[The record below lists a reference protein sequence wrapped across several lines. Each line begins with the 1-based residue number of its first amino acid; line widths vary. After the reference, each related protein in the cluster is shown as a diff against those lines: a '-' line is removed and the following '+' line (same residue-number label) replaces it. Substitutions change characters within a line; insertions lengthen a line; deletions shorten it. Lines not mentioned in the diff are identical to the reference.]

1 MNEKKPRNTALL
13 IVDDSEAVRNQVRR
27 ALDREKRLFR
37 HVYEARNGIEGYKQ
51 LLNHKVDLIL
61 CDVVMPEIDGF
72 KLLSMVKN
80 HPELKEIPIIMLT
93 AEGDQKKKNR
103 GLEKG
108 ASDYLT
114 KPFDQSELL
123 ARVRLHLELKLLQD
137 ELREANRQLTILSNT
152 DALTQV
158 YNRRHLMKVML
169 HEIERAARYGTDLCF
184 LLLDLDNFK
193 NLNDTYGH
201 QTGDQ
206 ILIDVCLRIRNILR
220 RTDILARYG
229 GEEFA
234 VLLPQVPLS
243 GAEQVA
249 EKIRAAVAASPV
261 MVGELA
267 VPISLSCGI
276 SAYADG
282 ISDTIDTIIMEAD
295 KALYEAKKAGK
306 NRVAVSRDC
315 VEALAARDGENQP

>member
-1 MNEKKPRNTALL
+1 MNKTLHNAALL
-13 IVDDSEAVRNQVRR
+13 IVDDSEAVRNQVRK
-27 ALDREKRLFR
+27 ALAREKQLFR
-37 HVYEARNGIEGYKQ
+37 HIYEARNGIEGYKQ
-51 LLNHKVDLIL
+51 LLSHKVDLIL
-61 CDVVMPEIDGF
+61 CDVVMPQIDGF

-80 HPELKEIPIIMLT
+80 HPELKQIPIIMLT
-93 AEGDQKKKNR
+93 AEGDQRKKNL

-137 ELREANRQLTILSNT
+137 ELKEANRQLTVLSHT

-158 YNRRHLMKVML
+158 YNRRHLMKVMV
-169 HEIERAARYGTDLCF
+169 HEIERATRYGTDLCF
-184 LLLDLDNFK
+184 LLLDIDNFK
-193 NLNDTYGH
+193 ALNDSYGH

-206 ILIDVCLRIRNILR
+206 VLIDVCLRIRNTIR

-234 VLLPQVPLS
+234 VLLPQVPLG

-249 EKIRAAVAASPV
+249 EKIRATIAATPIL
-261 MVGELA
+261 VGELSIP
-267 VPISLSCGI
+267 VSLSVGI
-276 SAYADG
+276 SCYADG
-282 ISDTIDTIIMEAD
+282 VSDTIDTIIMEAD

-306 NRVAVSRDC
+306 NRVMVSRAC
-315 VEALAARDGENQP
+315 VEALAAGEPERES